1 MRLSLTLFL
10 LLLHFLSFAQIDPVQ
25 TDNKDQPVR
34 RSLAPRGPDTTKIAS
49 IDQYRIISL
58 ERDTVYVDTSLT
70 IQKEYN
76 FNYLRKDS
84 FGLLPFSNEG
94 QPYNILDFTRVRHSP
109 FPEFGYNAK
118 QSNYLQVEDINY
130 YSVATPLTELYFKT
144 VMEQGQSLDAFI
156 TLNTSERFNFS
167 IAYKG
172 LRSIGKYIN
181 QLTSAGNFRFTTS
194 YHTENK
200 RYVANAHFT
209 AQDLLN
215 GENGGITNTADF
227 ESDDDAFTDRA
238 RLDVFFTDAQSV
250 LKGKRAFIDHY
261 FRINKNA
268 GSNNLHVAHQF
279 NFEYKYFEFTQP
291 TLISTIGEEETPIL
305 RFGPS
310 YRSGQ
315 INDQVRYNR
324 MYNKVGAVYEST
336 LLGSFTFFIE
346 DYRYNYFYNK
356 IIVTP
361 EGPIVGSL
369 NDQINSVGAQYQYR
383 KNKWRGKFL
392 LSNSISDHS
401 MSNLSGALTYDFNDK
416 NSLSF
421 EYQHIN
427 KLPNLIFN
435 LHQSSYINYNWFNDF
450 NNEKINQININANTQ
465 WLSASAQIATYTD
478 MLYFSND
485 EAEPFQVVTPKQY
498 SESINYVSVKL
509 SKEFRYGKFAL
520 DNTVL
525 YQEVDQQAN
534 ILNVPKIVTRNTL
547 YFSDHFFKRALY
559 LQTGVTL
566 NYFTEY
572 YANDYNPLLGE
583 FFVQEDKKIGNFPLL
598 DFFVNARIKQ
608 TRIFFKAEHFNS
620 SFTGNNFYAA
630 PNSPYR
636 DFLIR
641 FGLVWNFFQ

>member
-1 MRLSLTLFL
+1 
-10 LLLHFLSFAQIDPVQ
+10 
-25 TDNKDQPVR
+25 
-34 RSLAPRGPDTTKIAS
+34 
-49 IDQYRIISL
+49 
-58 ERDTVYVDTSLT
+58 
-70 IQKEYN
+70 
-76 FNYLRKDS
+76 
-84 FGLLPFSNEG
+84 
-94 QPYNILDFTRVRHSP
+94 
-109 FPEFGYNAK
+109 
-118 QSNYLQVEDINY
+118 
-130 YSVATPLTELYFKT
+130 
-144 VMEQGQSLDAFI
+144 
-156 TLNTSERFNFS
+156 
-167 IAYKG
+167 
-172 LRSIGKYIN
+172 
-181 QLTSAGNFRFTTS
+181 
-194 YHTENK
+194 
-200 RYVANAHFT
+200 
-209 AQDLLN
+209 
-215 GENGGITNTADF
+215 
-227 ESDDDAFTDRA
+227 
-238 RLDVFFTDAQSV
+238 
-250 LKGKRAFIDHY
+250 
-261 FRINKNA
+261 
-268 GSNNLHVAHQF
+268 
-279 NFEYKYFEFTQP
+279 
-291 TLISTIGEEETPIL
+291 
-305 RFGPS
+305 
-310 YRSGQ
+310 
-315 INDQVRYNR
+315 
-324 MYNKVGAVYEST
+324 
-336 LLGSFTFFIE
+336 
-346 DYRYNYFYNK
+346 
-356 IIVTP
+356 
-361 EGPIVGSL
+361 
-369 NDQINSVGAQYQYR
+369 
-383 KNKWRGKFL
+383 
-392 LSNSISDHS
+392 
-401 MSNLSGALTYDFNDK
+401 MSNLSGALTYDFNGK